1 MFIKLLIH
9 EKHLQ
14 MLSAIF
20 LRRLIMKLKLLN
32 TTNERF
38 KYLEG
43 TEAEGHLDLA
53 FYFGTL
59 KTSYVVSIHKTGP
72 ELLVKT
78 KNSTYTFEVL
88 DGSEINDFL
97 LPKDKQ
103 LDYEHVDNSNPHM
116 FMVRA

>member
-1 MFIKLLIH
+1 
-9 EKHLQ
+9 
-14 MLSAIF
+14 
-20 LRRLIMKLKLLN
+20 MKLRLLN

-43 TEAEGHLDLA
+43 TEADGYLDLS
-53 FYFGTL
+53 FYFGRL
-59 KTSYVVSIHKTGP
+59 RTSYVVSMHKTGP

-78 KNSTYTFEVL
+78 KNSAYTFEVL

-97 LPKDKQ
+97 LPADKQ
-103 LDYEHVDNSNPHM
+103 LDYEDVAKSNPHM